1 MGKTVADTI
10 GDIEIEKVQ
19 GPIEAKSIQ
28 IKSLWENQG
37 VVIHFLRRFG
47 CQLCRGHALELE
59 QIVPTLE
66 ANGFRVVA
74 IGVER
79 FGVEDFQAGKFWKG
93 ELYIDDGKK
102 ALKALDVK
110 QLSIFNALKDIA
122 LNKDVSTAFK
132 KTKDVP
138 HNYKGDGRQ
147 LGATFVFAKGG
158 KILLDHRQKNF
169 GDHASNE
176 AILKAAAVDP
186 TTIAAEAKEATEPAA
201 ECDMICS

>member
-1 MGKTVADTI
+1 MGQTVADTI

-19 GPIEAKSIQ
+19 GPVDAKSIQ

-37 VVIHFLRRFG
+37 VVVHFLRRFG

-74 IGVER
+74 IGVEKL
-79 FGVEDFQAGKFWKG
+79 GVEDFQAGNFWKG
-93 ELYIDDGKK
+93 ELYIDNGKK
-102 ALKALDVK
+102 ALQALDVK
-110 QLSIFNALKDIA
+110 QVSVFTALKDIA
-122 LNKDVSTAFK
+122 MNRDVSSAFK
-132 KTKDVP
+132 KTKKVP
-138 HNYKGDGRQ
+138 GNLKGDGRQ

-158 KILLDHRQKNF
+158 DVLVDHRQKNF

-176 AILKAAAVDP
+176 DILKAAGIDFTSVPAAKSK
-186 TTIAAEAKEATEPAA
+186 AAEPVAD
-201 ECDMICS
+201 CDIVCS